1 MSKYKFD
8 RDQLEFDEVRRGLF
22 GRVSVALKYIVG
34 SILLAV
40 LYYVIFALIFNTGE
54 EESLLNEN
62 EMLQAE
68 YNRSFERFGLL
79 DSVVA
84 ELSERDRNIYMS
96 IFKTNPPDFG
106 GDYRSGL
113 YYQLDT
119 SSDRTIV
126 KSSAAKLSSLKGSIT
141 TTRVRS
147 EDIYN
152 SIRARRDS
160 ISMIPSILPMRDMSV
175 SQTGAGF
182 GRKMHPY
189 YKTMTNHQ
197 GIDLLATVGT
207 EVVSTIDGTV
217 KEVVSSD
224 RGRGNQVVITS
235 GKGYTIHYA
244 HLGTILVRKGQIVNR
259 GMVIARVGNSGL
271 SFAPHLH
278 YEVHLNDKP
287 VDPVN
292 YFFAELSPRD
302 YMEMVTVALNS
313 GQSLD

>member
-152 SIRARRDS
+152 SIRAKRDS
-160 ISMIPSILPMRDMSV
+160 IFMIPSILPMRDMSV

>member
-79 DSVVA
+79 DGVVA

-152 SIRARRDS
+152 SIRAKRDS
-160 ISMIPSILPMRDMSV
+160 IFMIPSILPMRDMSV